1 MPPLCG
7 MGKHV
12 LRTGFLYAVQTCC
25 ICNGIRFIQADDR
38 KIGVTADLDL
48 PFTISEAKPSGRG
61 ERRSFRPALLTE
73 NRRFPQICIDLR
85 PEKIFGR
92 TTSCTPGSA
101 IIPSLTPISV
111 FLTSG
116 HTTEAPFK
124 SKSNVFMRLAYS

>member
-1 MPPLCG
+1 ML
-7 MGKHV
+7 
-12 LRTGFLYAVQTCC
+12 FLYTSEPLLLLFRSAMF
-25 ICNGIRFIQADDR
+25 RLIQDDDR

-61 ERRSFRPALLTE
+61 ERCPFRPALLTE
-73 NRRFPQICIDLR
+73 NRRFPEKCIDLR

-92 TTSCTPGSA
+92 TTSCTPSTA

-111 FLTSG
+111 FLTPSG

-124 SKSNVFMRLAYS
+124 SKSNVFMILAYS